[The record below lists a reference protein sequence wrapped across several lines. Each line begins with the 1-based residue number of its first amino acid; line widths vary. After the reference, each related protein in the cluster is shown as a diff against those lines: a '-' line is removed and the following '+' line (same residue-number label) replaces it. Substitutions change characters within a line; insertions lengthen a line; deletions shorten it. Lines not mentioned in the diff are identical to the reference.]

1 MLWESCAGVVFILD
15 TEKLLMVWWRMVFG
29 MSTMM
34 FQWASALKFV
44 QTITKSPENSRC
56 VCTEDARRNAFSF
69 LYISL
74 IAVASV
80 FFLKVN
86 TFFRMLA
93 PCLVQQLVKN
103 LWSWGQDDYAIESY
117 ERALAAH
124 RSGAFRW
131 EIIPVSYSTIT
142 TSIPR
147 VEKLSLSSK
156 CPYVSVIRVVLT
168 QGFNPDCMGTP
179 RLRHPRLE

>member
-1 MLWESCAGVVFILD
+1 MYSSYVSVCVFYSMREFCAGVAFILD

-29 MSTMM
+29 TSTMM

-56 VCTEDARRNAFSF
+56 VCTENARRNAFSF

-80 FFLKVN
+80 FLIKVN
-86 TFFRMLA
+86 ALCRMLA
-93 PCLVQQLVKN
+93 PCLVLQIVNN

-131 EIIPVSYSTIT
+131 EIIPVSYSTMC
-142 TSIPR
+142 TSYPR
-147 VEKLSLSSK
+147 VAKLCLSSK
-156 CPYVSVIRVVLT
+156 CSFVSVIRVA
-168 QGFNPDCMGTP
+168 
-179 RLRHPRLE
+179 